1 MGVYVNNN
9 RITKNVKTSI
19 GVGDVISISTD
30 RKIVKSREIWNN
42 LRHLSFTLKCNLN
55 AMDRPNAA
63 EQDNEIIDLSDGEG
77 DQPSEHNSNDIDDN
91 SQENET
97 DEDEE
102 PLANLLSKQEKENVS
117 SDSDEEPL
125 SSLLS
130 KLQREDVSSD
140 SEDKPLSSFLSELQ
154 TENVSS
160 DSDEDNQPLSNL
172 ASTSNEKKTF
182 ASTSAVK
189 ATSSSDYKPK
199 VEQVPLETST
209 STQNSISSNTSV
221 YASTSTW
228 ILPSVYTPPA
238 EQAQVKASTST
249 RNSILSH
256 TTVSVHASTS
266 KSIPLLLYMPVE
278 KSEVKASTSSRNS
291 VLSNTS
297 ASTSTQ
303 SPKLF
308 RMHVTSPVEPMVY
321 IPENRTTDNNNR
333 FISTAVMNS
342 SEAHSN
348 DTFNSVLNPISKNEI
363 LKRKIDFE
371 SVSPCV
377 KIPKY
382 SHPNE
387 TYNLSPKDDVREINE
402 IYDKFINMII
412 YLNVDAILKNQYCR
426 DLKSVER
433 NSYDS
438 WEEYE
443 R

>member
-1 MGVYVNNN
+1 MGVYVNNT

-30 RKIVKSREIWNN
+30 RKIVKSREIWNK

-55 AMDRPNAA
+55 AVDHSNAV
-63 EQDNEIIDLSDGEG
+63 EQNNEIIDLSDGEE
-77 DQPSEHNSNDIDDN
+77 DQPNNNDIDDN
-91 SQENET
+91 SQGNET

-102 PLANLLSKQEKENVS
+102 PLANLISKQHEENVS
-117 SDSDEEPL
+117 ADSDEEPL

-140 SEDKPLSSFLSELQ
+140 SDDKPLSNFMSGLQ
-154 TENVSS
+154 TENISS

-172 ASTSNEKKTF
+172 ADTSNVKKTF

-199 VEQVPLETST
+199 VEQVPLEKST
-209 STQNSISSNTSV
+209 STRNSISPNTSVSV

-228 ILPSVYTPPA
+228 ILPVVFTPPA

-256 TTVSVHASTS
+256 TSVSVHASTS
-266 KSIPLLLYMPVE
+266 KSIPPLLYTPAVE
-278 KSEVKASTSSRNS
+278 KSEVKPSTSSRNS
-291 VLSNTS
+291 VISNTS

-308 RMHVTSPVEPMVY
+308 RVHVTSPVEPMVY
-321 IPENRTTDNNNR
+321 IPENRTADNNR
-333 FISTAVMNS
+333 FVSTAITNF
-342 SEAHSN
+342 SETHSN
-348 DTFNSVLNPISKNEI
+348 DTFNSVMNPISQNEL
-363 LKRKIDFE
+363 LKRKIYFE
-371 SVSPCV
+371 SALPCV

-387 TYNLSPKDDVREINE
+387 TYTLSPKDDVREINE

-412 YLNVDAILKNQYCR
+412 YLNVDSILKNQYCKDIKGVKR
-426 DLKSVER
+426 S
-433 NSYDS
+433 SYDS